1 MTETATRGP
10 GRPRSNPDAG
20 PALTATTEVVE
31 VFSPAP
37 EPVVVPEG
45 HKLARVTKL
54 GDGKIATGVPGGA
67 PDYELNTWHAR
78 GDEVILTDEVAAL
91 YEARGWVEAD

>member
-10 GRPRSNPDAG
+10 GRPRSNPDA
-20 PALTATTEVVE
+20 
-31 VFSPAP
+31 AP
-37 EPVVVPEG
+37 EAVVVPEG